1 MRANSEMI
9 EFTLNDNV
17 TNSFIN
23 SQGYTIIITISMLC
37 GILCRI
43 LCGVIIL
50 CRIQCGIVLLVFGVL
65 VCIFWKYMSKK
76 DEGKI

>member
-1 MRANSEMI
+1 MQMRANSEMI

-37 GILCRI
+37 GI
-43 LCGVIIL
+43 
-50 CRIQCGIVLLVFGVL
+50 VLLVFGVL